1 MKKLLSI
8 LISLLAVFVLCSC
21 ASNKDEADNL
31 SDYRPMV
38 FVNDSL
44 YGETGETLLELPS
57 GADNIGSILKKTSQ
71 DEPMVNENFYSNS
84 CPVGSEIY
92 YDKESPEIIYVKV
105 GSSENEMYS
114 VYETID

>member
-1 MKKLLSI
+1 
-8 LISLLAVFVLCSC
+8 
-21 ASNKDEADNL
+21 
-31 SDYRPMV
+31 MV

-57 GADNIGSILKKTSQ
+57 GADNIGSILKKISQ

-92 YDKESPEIIYVKV
+92 YDKESPAIIYVKV